1 MSTSLLAIPAAA
13 LYMLSGL
20 MIGLRL
26 FSGPDERKPPRAVAL
41 AAGFA
46 ALFLHAVALAY
57 TTFTDQGLN
66 VAFFNILSLVA
77 WTIAL
82 LLLGSSVTKPVENL
96 GIVVLPLAGLAALA
110 AWRFPGMQLLPET
123 APWGL
128 RVHVL
133 VSLLS
138 YALLAL
144 ASVQAILLAVQDRH
158 LHRRRPGGFVRA
170 LPPLQT
176 MEALLFEM
184 IAVGFVLL
192 SLSLA
197 SGFIFL
203 EDMFAQHLAHKTIL
217 SVAAWTVFALLLWGR
232 FRFGWRGRTA
242 LRWTIAGFLVLML
255 AYFGS
260 KAVLELILKR

>member
-1 MSTSLLAIPAAA
+1 MSTSLFAIPAAA
-13 LYMLSGL
+13 LYVLSGL

-26 FSGPDERKPPRAVAL
+26 FSGPDERKPPRAAAL
-41 AAGFA
+41 AAGFT

-57 TTFTDQGLN
+57 TTLTAEGLN

-77 WTIAL
+77 WTIAAL
-82 LLLGSSVTKPVENL
+82 LLASSVTKPVENL

-128 RVHVL
+128 RAHVL

-144 ASVQAILLAVQDRH
+144 ASVQAILLAIQDRH
-158 LHRRRPGGFVRA
+158 LHRRQPGGFVRA

-192 SLSLA
+192 SVGPAGS
-197 SGFIFL
+197 SSSR
-203 EDMFAQHLAHKTIL
+203 TC
-217 SVAAWTVFALLLWGR
+217 SRSTSPTRPSCRWR
-232 FRFGWRGRTA
+232 RGRCSRCCCGEGSA
-242 LRWTIAGFLVLML
+242 SAG
-255 AYFGS
+255 AGARPCAGRS
-260 KAVLELILKR
+260 PASWC